1 MFIKN
6 ASNFVIVLDYS
17 EKTPHLSNTIVKADM
32 TIKVINISFSIA
44 QLLLG
49 KYTGQE
55 SNCVCRLYR
64 ILDDLIFA
72 FFATSFKL
80 HIIEYAENK
89 SLSFSL
95 RNV

>member
-1 MFIKN
+1 M
-6 ASNFVIVLDYS
+6 LDYS

-64 ILDDLIFA
+64 NLDDLIFA

-95 RNV
+95 RNI